1 MENKDIAI
9 IGLGPSGVSASIYL
23 KRYGLNPVCFEK
35 ELVGGK
41 VNKTE
46 LIENYAGVNK
56 IAGPKL
62 GMIFEDQITSF
73 GIKPI
78 YKEVKEVSLN
88 DDSSFHLK
96 YGKEER
102 DFKYVII
109 ANGLINRPFKIE
121 GEETFNRRGISECAI
136 CDGPLYKGKDVAIVG
151 AGNSSFE
158 EACYLA
164 TICSSVTLIAR
175 RNEFRATKIA
185 VDRLKS
191 FSNATILSPYE
202 IVSASG
208 NTSIE
213 KLIIKNK
220 ENGEVK
226 ELSIS
231 ALFLY
236 VGEMPDNGFIN
247 IPNLDMNG
255 GFIKTDDKMMTNI
268 KNLYAVGDC
277 KDKTLRQVV
286 TACNDG
292 AIAASAIHEDYLN
305 NI

>member
-1 MENKDIAI
+1 MENKDVAI

-23 KRYGLNPVCFEK
+23 KRYGLNPICFEK
-35 ELVGGK
+35 ELIGGK

-46 LIENYAGVNK
+46 LIENYVGVNK

-62 GMIFEDQITSF
+62 GMIFEDQINSF

-78 YKEVKEVSLN
+78 YKEVKELTLN
-88 DDSSFHLK
+88 EDSSFHLK

-109 ANGLINRPFKIE
+109 ANGLKNKPFKIE

-151 AGNSSFE
+151 AGNSAFE

-175 RNEFRATKIA
+175 RSEYRATKAA

-191 FSNATILSPYE
+191 FSNARILSPYE
-202 IVSASG
+202 IVKASG

-213 KLIIKNK
+213 KLIVKNK
-220 ENGEVK
+220 ENNEVE

-236 VGEMPDNGFIN
+236 VGEIPCNDFIK
-247 IPNLDMNG
+247 IPNLELNN
-255 GFIKTDDKMMTNI
+255 GFIKTDCRMMTNI

-277 KDKTLRQVV
+277 IDKILRQVV
-286 TACNDG
+286 TATSDG
-292 AIAASAIHEDYLN
+292 ALAASAIHDDYLN